1 MWAGADVIGP
11 FSINVGPKLQISR
24 RSDSSRKVIA
34 ARLLLIR
41 AGRNASI
48 NPAGRR
54 YALKLPSPTRRKRRA
69 ILNRLDASSC
79 THRPSRSAEND
90 FGGGS
95 SPYQRKNSARY
106 NCGEILRRKEAPVSF
121 RLLSSDSR
129 RSSVYSPGSNK
140 TNFVFSKP
148 GFRTAKI
155 TVLEGKTVICLEF
168 GKTIV
173 LSNPDLNGSAH
184 LRSRAATTT
193 RARWSRT

>member
-90 FGGGS
+90 FGGGRHLTKGKI
-95 SPYQRKNSARY
+95 QRVITVARY
-106 NCGEILRRKEAPVSF
+106 SGEK
-121 RLLSSDSR
+121 RLLSVFDCFLRTLDGVQFTHLAPIKRTLFFRNQDFGPLKSR
-129 RSSVYSPGSNK
+129 
-140 TNFVFSKP
+140 F
-148 GFRTAKI
+148 
-155 TVLEGKTVICLEF
+155 
-168 GKTIV
+168 
-173 LSNPDLNGSAH
+173 
-184 LRSRAATTT
+184 
-193 RARWSRT
+193 